1 MLARK
6 RELSD
11 QIRRSGNGHM
21 HSRRSA
27 CTAVTVKGGEEIVDH
42 ISFVTDFVRKTRI
55 LDFSTCLREAIL
67 MIDQKSRGELS

>member
-27 CTAVTVKGGEEIVDH
+27 WTAVTVKGGDEIVDH
-42 ISFVTDFVRKTRI
+42 MSFVTDFVRKTSI
-55 LDFSTCLREAIL
+55 FDFSTCLREAIL
-67 MIDQKSRGELS
+67 MMDQKRRDELS